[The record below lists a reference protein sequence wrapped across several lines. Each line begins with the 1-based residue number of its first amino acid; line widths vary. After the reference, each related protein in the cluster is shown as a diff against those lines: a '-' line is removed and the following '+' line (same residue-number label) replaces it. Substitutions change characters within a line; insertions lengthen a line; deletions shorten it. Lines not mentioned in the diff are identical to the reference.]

1 MNNDYYHTQYEEE
14 DLALISLSTVD
25 CIDIFIRPVYKQI
38 IVHSLNYFIHH
49 KGLIVYGWYLSTN
62 ALHMLAKSRERKMLD
77 SVIQQ
82 YRKFTTDK
90 ILEALD
96 TEPVLRKCWL
106 MEKIETSKGLFSSE
120 KKILLWQEDVT
131 AIAVDGS
138 NISEIAECLHTLH
151 FTAVKDRIVNAA
163 ADYVYS
169 SAADYAGQPGPVEV
183 FKKPLVVQQLAIL
196 DNMSAHYSAKYVK
209 G

>member
-1 MNNDYYHTQYEEE
+1 MNNDYYNNYEDE

-25 CIDIFIRPVYKQI
+25 CVDIFIRPVYKQI

-49 KGLIVYGWYLSTN
+49 KGLMVYGWYLSTN
-62 ALHMLAKSRERKMLD
+62 GLHMLAKSRNGITLGDIIRA
-77 SVIQQ
+77 
-82 YRKFTTDK
+82 YRSFTTDK
-90 ILEALD
+90 ILEALE

-106 MEKIETSKGLFSSE
+106 MDKIEKSKGLFNQD
-120 KKILLWQEDVT
+120 KKVLLWQDDVT
-131 AIAVDGS
+131 AITVDGS
-138 NISEIAECLHTLH
+138 NISEIAECLYSLH
-151 FTAVKDRIVNAA
+151 QTAVKDRVVNVA

-169 SAADYAGQPGPVEV
+169 SACDYAGHQGLVEI

-196 DNMSAHYSAKYVK
+196 DNMSTHYSIKYLK